1 MASHPR
7 ESTTDVGKE
16 MRRTADQS
24 AHTVHSVAD
33 ATERTARIGADSARR
48 GAESAEAMWREG
60 TEVASRI
67 AQRSMDQLSRMMGL
81 SGEAARESVER
92 TSGNMQ
98 AVLQSESA
106 SDFAGGLQDVTGE
119 WMRCTQRQVEH
130 NLDHMEELGQCRTFH
145 ALVALQTQMVRENME
160 TLLQGVQRT
169 SERSTQISSRAVRR
183 LSEAAQSEH

>member
-16 MRRTADQS
+16 TRRTADHQS
-24 AHTVHSVAD
+24 AHTVHSMAD
-33 ATERTARIGADSARR
+33 ATERTVRISADSARR

-60 TEVASRI
+60 TEAASRI
-67 AQRSMDQLSRMMGL
+67 GQRSMNQLSRIMGL
-81 SGEAARESVER
+81 SGEAARESIER

-98 AVLQSESA
+98 AVLQSV

-130 NLDHMEELGQCRTFH
+130 NLDHMEELGQCRTLH
-145 ALVALQTQMVRENME
+145 DLLALQTQMVRENME

-169 SERSTQISSRAVRR
+169 SERSTQIAGRAVRR